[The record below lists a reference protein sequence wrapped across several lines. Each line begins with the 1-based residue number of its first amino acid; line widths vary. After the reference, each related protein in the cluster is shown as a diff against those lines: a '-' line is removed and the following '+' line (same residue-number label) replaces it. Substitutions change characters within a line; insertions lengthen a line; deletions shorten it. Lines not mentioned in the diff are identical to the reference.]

1 MFEKFIEKKTLSE
14 KEIILNLDAVSRENI
29 LNSDLSDFSKSYI
42 LYDFKEE
49 LSKDDLSSR
58 VEKSNKLFFNY
69 TIRPKWTLINFLFSN
84 FESRPPNEILKKINI
99 FPFYK
104 FYTEAIE
111 QFIRDNFQIFV
122 TKNEMTS
129 IIDDTNKAIYDKLVN
144 DASGLKIKNFFLQIF
159 KLKYEN
165 ESDYNLEST
174 VPYPLVKIFLDDKQY
189 HDLEKKLRVLKV
201 NQEDEEISLIEIIKV
216 LTDKYHVK
224 EIKKETKSEV
234 KNESKS
240 LSENNLTSKSDNE
253 IIIPENLNEKNIPDI
268 VIKTKSDLGPI
279 YSDQL
284 VEADKEIVKET
295 EKVRSEKDIISNS
308 ELNILFDEKHIEKI
322 INKVYNS
329 NEIYKDISFGKLNNY
344 RTWFEASN
352 HLKEIFENN
361 KVDIY
366 NKDVISFVNVL
377 NEYFQSKE

>member
-1 MFEKFIEKKTLSE
+1 MFEKFIERKTLSE
-14 KEIILNLDAVSRENI
+14 KEVILNLDSISRENI
-29 LNSDLSDFSKSYI
+29 LKSDLSDFSKNYI

-111 QFIRDNFQIFV
+111 QSIRDNFQIFV

-129 IIDDTNKAIYDKLVN
+129 IIDDANKAIYDKLVN

-174 VPYPLVKIFLDDKQY
+174 IPYPLVKIFLDDKQY
-189 HDLEKKLRVLKV
+189 HDLEKKLRVLKI

-216 LTDKYHVK
+216 LTDKYHGK
-224 EIKKETKSEV
+224 EIKKEAKIINEKLPITKIE
-234 KNESKS
+234 
-240 LSENNLTSKSDNE
+240 NE
-253 IIIPENLNEKNIPDI
+253 IILPENSDGKNIPVI
-268 VIKTKSDLGPI
+268 EIKTKNGSGPI
-279 YSDQL
+279 YSEQL
-284 VEADKEIVKET
+284 AEADKEIVKET
-295 EKVRSEKDIISNS
+295 EKVRSEKDINSNS

-329 NEIYKDISFGKLNNY
+329 DAIYKDISFEKLNNY